1 MTTGSDPEPRLEEGE
16 EWLTRKEIIDLEGVT
31 ERAITDRIA
40 SGYYR
45 SKKEKGKRLIAY
57 KRKPTGSNAGTYTGS
72 LPETKTEY
80 AGSETGSSG
89 SQSGTAGVDSGK
101 INELIDRVLEVSKI
115 NTELNAEL
123 RKAGNEILEQ
133 KGQLISLNGER
144 ANFTTAIEKRQ
155 DDKKRIE
162 RLEKELEELKAELEK
177 AKTPWWKKLT

>member
-57 KRKPTGSNAGTYTGS
+57 KRKPAGSNAGTYTGS

-80 AGSETGSSG
+80 AGS
-89 SQSGTAGVDSGK
+89 QSGTTGVDSGK
-101 INELIDRVLEVSKI
+101 INELIDRVLEVSRI

-177 AKTPWWKKLT
+177 AKTPWWKKLSP